1 MVSRREMIQ
10 STGATLSIVALSGC
24 VDRLIHGPVESG
36 DIIIL
41 NEYTEKVTVTLTLVK
56 FSEDDDAARYG
67 ENTPPE
73 ATAILERQKTLS
85 VGAGNRKVLR
95 NYIPG
100 PGAYFIE
107 AELDSGEKASIT
119 EGFYQAAEEGEVVEN
134 YIHVEIQPN
143 GRLSMGAGHSD

>member
-10 STGATLSIVALSGC
+10 TTGATLGLVAVSGC

-36 DIIIL
+36 DVMIL

-56 FSEDDDAARYG
+56 FSEDDDAAGHG

-73 ATAILERQKTLS
+73 ATAILERRETHS
-85 VGAGNRKVLR
+85 VGAGNRKVIR
-95 NYIPG
+95 NYIPS

-119 EGFYQAAEEGEVVEN
+119 EGFYQAAEEDEVAEN
-134 YIHVEIQPN
+134 YIHIEIQEN
-143 GRLSMGAGHSD
+143 GRVSMGAGHSD